1 MCAIH
6 GFLRV
11 DLCLKFCLIVQPNP
25 FSSSICVYI
34 SAWKVSKCGVFS
46 GTYFPALG
54 LNTERY
60 SRMLE
65 NTNQK
70 NLRIWTLS
78 RNVYIMYMYIYYT
91 IYWELRAYQHSS
103 DQMKIFKDHSVL
115 KLLLELWALHIACGY
130 PSWSSFYP
138 S

>member
-1 MCAIH
+1 M
-6 GFLRV
+6 
-11 DLCLKFCLIVQPNP
+11 IVQPNA

-60 SRMLE
+60 SRMRE

-103 DQMKIFKDHSVL
+103 DHIYIYIYINLGINVLYIFI
-115 KLLLELWALHIACGY
+115 HIY
-130 PSWSSFYP
+130 IFYIYIYILPEHYFNSFNFQFQRIKEI